1 MTDEASDDA
10 DRSSTGAAA
19 TVHAMDSNTAGEFAH
34 VAPSIDPASVDV
46 ERAPSSAENRPS
58 SGMVSGNNG
67 VGVVANYQR
76 QQYQQHMHAQQ
87 MQHMPPMHI
96 PMATVMPSLSTIP
109 AQQHKQGDHP
119 LFAAM
124 PLSAQA
130 SPTFGLGMMYGGGAY
145 PTPQR
150 GHPRAS
156 SKPSVSFAALF
167 ALSVVCCILIT
178 ERPCIHNMHLF
189 LTSISLFYI
198 YQHHVCW

>member
-130 SPTFGLGMMYGGGAY
+130 SPWHDTSGTDTNNKHPGGG
-145 PTPQR
+145 R
-150 GHPRAS
+150 GCGGWYGEIADVDSTVWIR
-156 SKPSVSFAALF
+156 KTKTGKFWRKAA
-167 ALSVVCCILIT
+167 AARST
-178 ERPCIHNMHLF
+178 WRH
-189 LTSISLFYI
+189 Y
-198 YQHHVCW
+198 